1 MCLLNDDR
9 YNLKKL
15 TYDERKA
22 RLVERLNALN
32 SAADADDDDEDD
44 EWKMKIMKQ
53 LELVSSSKD
62 FIAVLL
68 FIILS
73 FFCWSRTFHIFGVFC
88 YLDNDGFAIST
99 SLFGASHNLF

>member
-1 MCLLNDDR
+1 
-9 YNLKKL
+9 
-15 TYDERKA
+15 
-22 RLVERLNALN
+22 
-32 SAADADDDDEDD
+32 
-44 EWKMKIMKQ
+44 MKIMKQ

-73 FFCWSRTFHIFGVFC
+73 FFCWSRTFNIFGVFC

-99 SLFGASHNLF
+99 LTFWSQPQSLLMQNKF